1 MRRPAPVAL
10 GAGFA
15 AAAAVSLLRTG
26 GALASPAPGD
36 DRLAQAFLRARASDG
51 ARAFRV
57 LHLGDSH
64 VAGGTF
70 SASVGGLLGGVLRA
84 PVEVRRQGTVGAR
97 ADRLLLGDSDGF
109 ARLVRLSRPDLVI
122 LTYGTNEARERDLDL
137 AAYRRALELLLG
149 QIREAAPGAAV
160 VVSGP
165 PEQERRSREGGFA
178 PVRQLAQVSSAQEGA
193 ARDAGAVFVDL
204 SREMGGP
211 WTLGRWALERPPL
224 VGPDRVHFT
233 SEGYERLA
241 RLLVGRLVDV
251 VNQRLAAGAEG
262 PAREPFRAPP
272 ERVATGR
279 RLRDGAGFVPG
290 EPASDVRAFR
300 GSNGRLVLTNLPPP
314 PGPPVLSRRGP

>member
-10 GAGFA
+10 GAGIA

-26 GALASPAPGD
+26 GALASPTPGESE
-36 DRLAQAFLRARASDG
+36 LAQAFLRARASDG

-57 LHLGDSH
+57 LHMGDSH
-64 VAGGTF
+64 VAGGAF
-70 SASVGGLLGGVLRA
+70 PSSVGGLLGEVLRR
-84 PVEVRRQGTVGAR
+84 PVDVRRKGTVGAR
-97 ADRLLLGDSDGF
+97 ADQLLRGDRDGF
-109 ARLVRLSRPDLVI
+109 ARLVRLFRPDLVI
-122 LTYGTNEARERDLDL
+122 LTYGTNEARERDFDP
-137 AAYRRALELLLG
+137 AAYRRALEQLLG
-149 QIREAAPGAAV
+149 RIREAAPGVAL

-165 PEQERRSREGGFA
+165 PEQEIRSPEGGFA

-193 ARDAGAVFVDL
+193 ARNAGAVFVDL

-224 VGPDRVHFT
+224 VGSDRVHF
-233 SEGYERLA
+233 SSGGYERLA
-241 RLLVGRLVDV
+241 RLLVGRLVEV
-251 VNQRLAAGAEG
+251 VNQHLAAGAEG

-272 ERVATGR
+272 ERVATEHR
-279 RLRDGAGFVPG
+279 PRDGTGFVRA
-290 EPASDVRAFR
+290 EPASDVRTYR